1 MSLEVPERDSKKSP
15 LRSLFSLSPLL
26 NAQFLLIG
34 IQKKMLEKQVDY
46 GADRLMTD
54 SQFRNELMLRVAAAG
69 LCIERACGG
78 RAQDVEGCIDGE
90 GNLFCVQTRPQV

>member
-1 MSLEVPERDSKKSP
+1 
-15 LRSLFSLSPLL
+15 
-26 NAQFLLIG
+26 
-34 IQKKMLEKQVDY
+34 
-46 GADRLMTD
+46 MTD
-54 SQFRNELMLRVAAAG
+54 SGFRTELMLRVAAAG